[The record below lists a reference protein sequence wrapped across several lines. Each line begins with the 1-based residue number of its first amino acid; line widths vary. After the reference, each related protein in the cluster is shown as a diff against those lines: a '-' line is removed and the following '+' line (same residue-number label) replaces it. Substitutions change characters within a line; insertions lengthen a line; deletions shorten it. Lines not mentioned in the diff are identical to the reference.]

1 MSLNHKNQR
10 NDPVFNNP
18 YSDASVEVPA
28 SVMSQLHLKN
38 ETPGYFDTIIEEEG
52 SNPEVDN
59 ENPNLSREV

>member
-1 MSLNHKNQR
+1 
-10 NDPVFNNP
+10 
-18 YSDASVEVPA
+18 
-28 SVMSQLHLKN
+28 MSQLNLKN